1 MIYAE
6 PSIADYDERRAQQM
20 AWWPAQ
26 AGKQPGD
33 LARLAQALIKIA
45 SEEQPPGRFIAG
57 AYAIALAEQK
67 IADLQA
73 QVDAYPDLSTSL
85 AYDDA

>member
-1 MIYAE
+1 M
-6 PSIADYDERRAQQM
+6 
-20 AWWPAQ
+20 
-26 AGKQPGD
+26 G
-33 LARLAQALIKIA
+33 
-45 SEEQPPGRFIAG
+45 GRFNCMELPEPDF
-57 AYAIALAEQK
+57 YSK